1 MANIAKIMELYTA
14 YFNRAADKDG
24 VDYWANE
31 MDTKAWTLDDV
42 ANSFAQ
48 QTEYT
53 ALYAGKTNAE
63 IVELVYT
70 NVLNRAADTDGATYW
85 EGQLTNGAV
94 TVSQLIQAVV
104 NAATEKDGSGNY
116 KNATDAAI
124 VNNKTAVSQYAYD
137 SNVNAKNISLAGV
150 TADVASIDAAKA
162 SVDAANPANVGE
174 TFTLTTSID
183 DLTGTA
189 KSDMFTA
196 KASTLIAEG
205 TLQVKDKMDGGAGVN
220 TLKVAVDTDFAGFD
234 TSGGTTNIQKVILDA
249 ATVVNFNA
257 SGIKG
262 ATEYTLNSAK
272 NINISNIDTL
282 GTVNINGAKST
293 TTSIAY
299 KASAVAGE
307 TDAATI
313 GLSNVGTAKTDT
325 VAKVATAITM
335 AGVENVTLNTS
346 GTNVVDLVGITE
358 ATNKVNLKVTG
369 SGNNEI
375 TAVSANVKGFDA
387 STSTGT
393 NNVNLKAATIATTGT
408 IKGGTGQDTVTLG
421 VDADTTTQYTM
432 SGVETLELNN
442 TSNTLTFAGT
452 NVTGLTTINN
462 NVTNAGATKL
472 VDMGAIALTINS
484 TGATADAADIDTDN
498 TGTVTL
504 NLNAAAAAIKA
515 KTAEAASAADY
526 TFATTDAVTVNVGEY
541 AVVGSA
547 GAGSI
552 ITANKASD
560 LTINVASGKDATGKI
575 EQTTLAG
582 AFSAAKAKTITL
594 NAEGNVTAAKITAA
608 EAITA
613 NITTGTTASSLVLD
627 TVTLKTLNLTANE
640 NLLLTTGATTNFN
653 TIQSANITLNN
664 AILGKTTTTALETMT
679 GLNILNVTGTVNNK
693 TTALDESS
701 AIILGDLGKAT
712 NNYDLTVTASGLDG
726 TAGTI
731 TTAAATAGVAGFFAG
746 NVVTGTA
753 KNINLNLAAV
763 EGAIAVGNVGN
774 TTVKDVAITAT
785 SSKGAVKVGNVD
797 ASGDTN
803 ITIAAKGAVAVGTIN
818 AAAGIKTGSDVTLNL
833 SGTKGAVEFGV
844 IKGDN
849 VSVDVSGIEGVVTI
863 PVSAIT
869 AHSSVTIKSQN
880 TTSST
885 WDIVQAD
892 TNDATVVTGKA
903 FVVDYTGG
911 IGTDIVNVTGLA
923 TTTSITVKGNMNT
936 AGADTDVINVNNSNS
951 TEVTSAI
958 NISALS
964 YAKSAIT
971 TSATSAETIT
981 LGAGKDTITVTAADT
996 KIDTLVNFKAG
1007 AAGDLLKTGI
1017 AGANYFDLTGEDLS
1031 TSLTVEAAYA
1041 AAAALYVDSTKAYKG
1056 AAAAI
1061 GDIFAFDY
1069 KGKAYL
1075 AQSGDTNATY
1085 DAADYMVEITGTVT
1099 ADLVAANVI
1108 A

>member
-1 MANIAKIMELYTA
+1 
-14 YFNRAADKDG
+14 
-24 VDYWANE
+24 
-31 MDTKAWTLDDV
+31 
-42 ANSFAQ
+42 
-48 QTEYT
+48 
-53 ALYAGKTNAE
+53 
-63 IVELVYT
+63 
-70 NVLNRAADTDGATYW
+70 
-85 EGQLTNGAV
+85 
-94 TVSQLIQAVV
+94 
-104 NAATEKDGSGNY
+104 
-116 KNATDAAI
+116 
-124 VNNKTAVSQYAYD
+124 
-137 SNVNAKNISLAGV
+137 
-150 TADVASIDAAKA
+150 
-162 SVDAANPANVGE
+162 
-174 TFTLTTSID
+174 
-183 DLTGTA
+183 
-189 KSDMFTA
+189 MFTA

-282 GTVNINGAKST
+282 GTVNINGAKSA

-421 VDADTTTQYTM
+421 VAAYTTTQYTM

-484 TGATADAADIDTDN
+484 TGATVDNADIDTDN

-504 NLNAAAAAIKA
+504 NLNAAATAIKN
-515 KTAEAASAADY
+515 KTTDGASLADY
-526 TFATTDAVTVNVGEY
+526 KFTTTSAVTVNVGEY
-541 AVVGSA
+541 AQTGSA
-547 GAGSI
+547 ANAI
-552 ITANKASD
+552 ITADKASA
-560 LTINVASGKDATGKI
+560 LTINVASGLDATGKI
-575 EQTTLAG
+575 EQTILAAG
-582 AFSAAKAKTITL
+582 FNADKAKTITL
-594 NAEGNVTAAKITAA
+594 NAEGKVTAASITAA
-608 EAITA
+608 EAETA
-613 NITTGTTASSLVLD
+613 NITTGKEASSLVLD
-627 TVTLKTLNLTANE
+627 AVTLKTLNLTANE
-640 NLLLTTGATTNFN
+640 NLALSTTAAKLD

-664 AILGKTTTTALETMT
+664 AILGTTASTALKSLDS
-679 GLNILNVTGTVNNK
+679 LNILNVTGTVNNK

-726 TAGTI
+726 LVGTS
-731 TTAAATAGVAGFFAG
+731 AGFTAG
-746 NVVTGTA
+746 NVLTGTA

-763 EGAIAVGNVGN
+763 EGTIVVGNVGN
-774 TTVKDVAITAT
+774 ATVKDVTITST
-785 SSKGAVKVGNVD
+785 SSKGDVTIGTSTATDAIN

-803 ITIAAKGAVAVGTIN
+803 ITIAAKGNVIVGKIN
-818 AAAGIKTGSDVTLNL
+818 DTAGIKTGSDVTLNL
-833 SGTKGAVEFGV
+833 SGTKGTVGFGV

-863 PVSAIT
+863 PASAIT
-869 AHSSVTIKSQN
+869 AHSSVTIKSQS
-880 TTSST
+880 TKDST
-885 WDIVQAD
+885 WAIQQAD
-892 TNDATVVTGKA
+892 TVDTTPVTGKA

-911 IGTDIVNVTGLA
+911 IGTDIVTVTGLT

-936 AGADTDVINVNNSNS
+936 AGADTDVINVVNAS

-981 LGAGKDTITVTAADT
+981 LGAGKDTITVTAGDT

-1007 AAGDLLKTGI
+1007 AAGDVLKTGI
-1017 AGANYFDLTGEDLS
+1017 TAAVGGTKYFDLTGEDVD
-1031 TSLTVEAAYA
+1031 TALTVEAAYA
-1041 AAAALYVDSTKAYKG
+1041 AAAALYIDATKAYQATG
-1056 AAAAI
+1056 TMVS
-1061 GDIFAFDY
+1061 GNVFAFDY

-1075 AQSGDTNATY
+1075 AQSGDNNVAY